1 MKIKNLN
8 PVYGVAERLYHSF
21 LAYQPPERRLGS
33 GFIEPPTGRETKKP
47 TWTYST
53 GVMSV
58 VVSEAG
64 LTDSKRSIAA
74 LTLITVQLSSPRVMM
89 AEMMISSANSLC
101 LMCAPFP
108 FSFDTS
114 N

>member
-8 PVYGVAERLYHSF
+8 PVSGVAAMLYHSF
-21 LAYQPPERRLGS
+21 LTYQLPERGLGS
-33 GFIEPPTGRETKKP
+33 GFIEPPTGKETKKL

-64 LTDSKRSIAA
+64 LTDSERSIAA
-74 LTLITVQLSSPRVMM
+74 LTLITVQLSSPMVMM

-101 LMCAPFP
+101 LMFAPFP
-108 FSFDTS
+108 FSFDT
-114 N
+114 NN